1 MTKGPE
7 KPWVPFESVSRAV
20 RATRFPEDARAVV
33 AVLRGGRVPA
43 SLIAHHLGL
52 PLFTIRMV
60 FRDEANEPVA
70 ATPRLLGRAPVLP
83 DGNGSVLLVD
93 EASVTGATFAEA
105 RRHLAAD
112 RIVTV
117 ALKGRADLVLMPDL
131 PSGCVHWPWNET

>member
-1 MTKGPE
+1 MAEGAE
-7 KPWVPFESVSRAV
+7 KPWVPFESVSQAV
-20 RATRFPEDARAVV
+20 RQARFPEDARAVV

-52 PLFTIRMV
+52 PLGTIRIT
-60 FRDEANEPVA
+60 FRDEANEPVS
-70 ATPRLLGRAPVLP
+70 ATPRLLGTAPELP
-83 DGNGSVLLVD
+83 DGNGTVLLVD
-93 EASVTGATFAEA
+93 DASVTGATFAEA

-131 PSGCVHWPWNET
+131 PSGCVRWPWNET